1 MTPQER
7 KNCGRSREDK
17 KGPTFDKRSH
27 AKDRHA
33 KDRSIARS
41 DSKRVGPRNEIM
53 RYKDIHSQKVPK
65 LYETKLL
72 LLLTQAGMI
81 EGVLGALETKK
92 LGSSIYA
99 SHDLTPNEAIVMKP

>member
-1 MTPQER
+1 MLLYVMTAPLDEREEDKAPVRTRSRVRRMTPQER

-53 RYKDIHSQKVPK
+53 RYKDIHSQ
-65 LYETKLL
+65 
-72 LLLTQAGMI
+72 
-81 EGVLGALETKK
+81 
-92 LGSSIYA
+92 
-99 SHDLTPNEAIVMKP
+99 